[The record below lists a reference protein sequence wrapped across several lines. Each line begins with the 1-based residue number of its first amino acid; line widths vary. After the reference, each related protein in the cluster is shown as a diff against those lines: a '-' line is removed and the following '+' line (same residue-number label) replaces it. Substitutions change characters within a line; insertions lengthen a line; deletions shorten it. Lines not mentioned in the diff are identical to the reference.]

1 MKAAILTV
9 GTEIL
14 FGEITNTNTV
24 YLSRRL
30 NDIGID
36 VMYHYT
42 VGDNPGRLAEMIET
56 SLRDCDIVITT
67 GGLGPTQDDMTKEIA
82 CQVMGDELVMHD
94 DILESIRSRMLAYK
108 AVMTDNNIKQALLPS
123 RCRVFY
129 NDAGTAPGFAL
140 DRPAC
145 AEGSGSDRR
154 QWIACLPG
162 PPKEMTRMF
171 ERSVMPWLEELTEGC
186 LVYKEIRTFG
196 IGESDLETVLLPLI
210 DGQTDPT
217 IATYAKN
224 GECSVR
230 IASKRSSREEA
241 AAAVDKMI
249 AKAKEYIGQYIYSTD
264 GEEFSVVVGNMLMS
278 RNITIAAAESCTG
291 GQFGAALTDVPGISA
306 VFDRSLVTYS
316 NQAKMDELGVKAETL
331 EKYGAVSEQTAIEMA
346 EGVRQKAGTDI
357 GISVTG
363 IAGPDGGT
371 EEKPVGLVYIGLSLS
386 EAVSGEKGGTV
397 LCRKIDRRIKDRQRN
412 RRHAVLS
419 MFDMIFRNV

>member
-14 FGEITNTNTV
+14 FGEITNTNSV
-24 YLSRRL
+24 FLSRRL
-30 NDIGID
+30 NDMGID
-36 VMYHYT
+36 VLYHHT
-42 VGDNPGRLAEMIET
+42 VGDNSGRLAEMIGTAFKE
-56 SLRDCDIVITT
+56 CDIVITT

-82 CQVMGDELVMHD
+82 CQVMGDHLVMHD
-94 DILESIRSRMLAYK
+94 DILDFIRNRLLAYK
-108 AVMTDNNIKQALLPS
+108 AEMSENNIKQALLPS
-123 RCRVFY
+123 RCRVFF

-140 DRPAC
+140 DGPADDGG
-145 AEGSGSDRR
+145 AERR
-154 QWIACLPG
+154 WIACLPG

-171 ERSVMPWLEELTEGC
+171 EKSVVPWLEELTDGC

-196 IGESDLETVLLPLI
+196 IGESDLETALLPII

-230 IASKRSSREEA
+230 VASKRKSREEA
-241 AAAVDKMI
+241 EHAVAEMVEQVK
-249 AKAKEYIGQYIYSTD
+249 KYVGKYIYSTE
-264 GEEFSVVVGNMLMS
+264 GEEYPLVVGNKLMS
-278 RNITIAAAESCTG
+278 SGLTIAAAESCTG
-291 GQFGAALTDVPGISA
+291 GMFGAALTDIPGISA

-316 NQAKMDELGVKAETL
+316 NQAKIDELGVRPETL
-331 EKYGAVSEQTAIEMA
+331 EKYGAVSEQTALEMA
-346 EGVRQKAGTDI
+346 EGVRKKAGTDI

-371 EEKPVGLVYIGLSLS
+371 EEKHVGLVFIGLSF
-386 EAVSGEKGGTV
+386 GDQCI
-397 LCRKIDRRIKDRQRN
+397 CRKIDRRIKERQRN

-419 MFDMIFRNV
+419 MFDMIYRNVQ

>member
-42 VGDNPGRLAEMIET
+42 VGDNPVRLAEMIET
-56 SLRDCDIVITT
+56 SLKDCDIVITT

-82 CQVMGDELVMHD
+82 CQVMGDELVMHE
-94 DILESIRSRMLAYK
+94 DILEGIRRRMLSYK
-108 AVMTDNNIKQALLPS
+108 TVMTDNNIKQALLPS

-140 DRPAC
+140 DSANH
-145 AEGSGSDRR
+145 S

-162 PPKEMTRMF
+162 PPREMTRMF
-171 ERSVMPWLEELTEGC
+171 ERSAMPWLEELTEGC
-186 LVYKEIRTFG
+186 LVYREIRTFG

-217 IATYAKN
+217 LATYAKN

-230 IASKRSSREEA
+230 VASKRASREEA
-241 AAAVDKMI
+241 AAAVSDMV
-249 AKAKEYIGQYIYSTD
+249 ERVRGYVGEYIYSTN
-264 GEEFSVVVGNMLMS
+264 GEEYPVVVGNMLMS
-278 RNITIAAAESCTG
+278 KGLTIAAAESCTG
-291 GQFGAALTDVPGISA
+291 GMFGAALTDVPGISA

-331 EKYGAVSEQTAIEMA
+331 EKYGAVSEETALEMA
-346 EGVRQKAGTDI
+346 EGVRKKAGTDI

-371 EEKPVGLVYIGLSLS
+371 EEKPVGLAYIGLSLEDS
-386 EAVSGEKGGTV
+386 VCGQKGGV
-397 LCRKIDRRIKDRQRN
+397 CLCRKIDRRLKDRQRN

-419 MFDMIFRNV
+419 MFDMIFRNL

>member
-24 YLSRRL
+24 FLSRRL

-42 VGDNPGRLAEMIET
+42 VGDNPERLAEMIET
-56 SLRDCDIVITT
+56 SLRDCDLVLTT

-82 CQVMGDELVMHD
+82 CQVMGDHLVVHE
-94 DILESIRSRMLAYK
+94 DILDFIKKRLLAYK
-108 AVMTDNNIKQALLPS
+108 AEVSENNFKQALLPS
-123 RCRVFY
+123 RCRVFF

-140 DRPAC
+140 DREV
-145 AEGSGSDRR
+145 EGQR
-154 QWIACLPG
+154 QWIACMPG

-171 ERSVMPWLEELTEGC
+171 ERSVVPWLEELTDGR

-196 IGESDLETVLLPLI
+196 IGESDLETALLPLI

-217 IATYAKN
+217 LATYAKN

-230 IASKRSSREEA
+230 VASKRSTKEEA
-241 AAAVDKMI
+241 EAAVAEMTREVEKYVG
-249 AKAKEYIGQYIYSTD
+249 KYIYSTE
-264 GEEFSVVVGNMLMS
+264 GEEYPLVVGNKLMS
-278 RNITIAAAESCTG
+278 SGLTIASAESCTG
-291 GQFGAALTDVPGISA
+291 GMFGAALTDIPGISA

-316 NQAKMDELGVKAETL
+316 NQAKIDELGVKPETL
-331 EKYGAVSEQTAIEMA
+331 EKYGAVSEEVAREMA
-346 EGVRQKAGTDI
+346 DGVRLKAGTDI

-363 IAGPDGGT
+363 IAGPDGDTGD
-371 EEKPVGLVYIGLSLS
+371 KHVGLVYIGLSL
-386 EAVSGEKGGTV
+386 GDRCGGKT
-397 LCRKIDRRIKDRQRN
+397 LCRKIDRRIRERARN

-419 MFDMIFRNV
+419 MFDMIYRNIE

>member
-94 DILESIRSRMLAYK
+94 DILEGIRSRMLAYK

-140 DRPAC
+140 DRPAS
-145 AEGSGSDRR
+145 ADGSGSDRR

-241 AAAVDKMI
+241 SSAVDDMI
-249 AKAKEYIGQYIYSTD
+249 AKAKEYIGQYIYSTE
-264 GEEFSVVVGNMLMS
+264 GEEFPVVVGNMLMS
-278 RNITIAAAESCTG
+278 RNITIASAESCTG

-316 NQAKMDELGVKAETL
+316 NQAKMDELGVKADTL

-346 EGVRQKAGTDI
+346 EGVRKKAGTDI
-357 GISVTG
+357 GVSVTG

-386 EAVSGEKGGTV
+386 EAVCGEEGGTT

-419 MFDMIFRNV
+419 MFDMIYRNV

>member
-94 DILESIRSRMLAYK
+94 DILESIKTRMLAYK
-108 AVMTDNNIKQALLPS
+108 KVMTDNNIKQALLPS

-140 DRPAC
+140 DRNVA
-145 AEGSGSDRR
+145 AGSGSDRR

-162 PPKEMTRMF
+162 PPREMTRMF

-230 IASKRSSREEA
+230 IASKRAIREEA
-241 AAAVDKMI
+241 ASAVDGMI
-249 AKAKEYIGQYIYSTD
+249 AKAKEYIGQYIYSTE
-264 GEEFSVVVGNMLMS
+264 GEEFPVVVGNMLMS
-278 RNITIAAAESCTG
+278 HNITIAAAESCTG
-291 GQFGAALTDVPGISA
+291 GQFGASLTDVPGISS